1 QAEII
6 PPSHLTG
13 KNYNTY
19 LGNFSGYKTSGSNNV
34 FIGYNS
40 GLRPSLFSI
49 VGLGSGNVF
58 IGANTSI
65 TTGTPINNRLMIDN
79 STTTTPLIWG
89 DFKENQL
96 KFNGK
101 VGIGFGFGNFP
112 TEAGQITAN
121 PIYTLNVENYNL
133 FVYGGILTEEVRV
146 ILQEEWADYVF
157 EEDYNLP
164 TLQELEV
171 FVKENKHLPNVP
183 SAKEVKESGIELGEM
198 AKIQQEKIEELTLY
212 IIEQDKINKK
222 QQVEIDELKKIVNS
236 LLESKE

>member
-1 QAEII
+1 
-6 PPSHLTG
+6 
-13 KNYNTY
+13 
-19 LGNFSGYKTSGSNNV
+19 
-34 FIGYNS
+34 
-40 GLRPSLFSI
+40 
-49 VGLGSGNVF
+49 VF
-58 IGANTSI
+58 IGANVRYTVPLGSSI
-65 TTGTPINNRLMIDN
+65 NDRLMIDN
-79 STTTTPLIWG
+79 SATTTPLIWG
-89 DFKENQL
+89 DFAENQL

-101 VGIGFGFGNFP
+101 VGIGFGFGDFP